1 MYSFSIKGEEF
12 PSWIDLISSTGVV
25 KSKSDARRI
34 IKEGGAYLN
43 NQKIS
48 SEDFKPSVSD
58 LIHGRFLVLRK
69 GKRDLA
75 AVEVK

>member
-1 MYSFSIKGEEF
+1 MATAR
-12 PSWIDLISSTGVV
+12 SSGVV

-43 NQKIS
+43 NQKVV
-48 SEDFKPSVSD
+48 SEDFAPSRED
-58 LIHGRFLVLRK
+58 LIYGRFLVLRK

-75 AVEVK
+75 AVEIH